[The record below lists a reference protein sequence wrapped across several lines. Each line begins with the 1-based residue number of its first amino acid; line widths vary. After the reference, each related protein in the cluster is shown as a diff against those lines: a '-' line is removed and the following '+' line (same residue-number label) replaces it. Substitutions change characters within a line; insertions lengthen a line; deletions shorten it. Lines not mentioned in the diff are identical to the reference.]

1 MEIFLGKVD
10 SENRFGLPKI
20 PRKKKSRLF
29 VISRRKVGQGAT
41 DEMRAM
47 NWRSL
52 SYYGHKQLLG
62 LLASY
67 AYSLGVFERGF

>member
-1 MEIFLGKVD
+1 MGKVD

-41 DEMRAM
+41 DEGNEMEVLKLL
-47 NWRSL
+47 WPQTGVGSTSL
-52 SYYGHKQLLG
+52 VCIFFGCI
-62 LLASY
+62 
-67 AYSLGVFERGF
+67 